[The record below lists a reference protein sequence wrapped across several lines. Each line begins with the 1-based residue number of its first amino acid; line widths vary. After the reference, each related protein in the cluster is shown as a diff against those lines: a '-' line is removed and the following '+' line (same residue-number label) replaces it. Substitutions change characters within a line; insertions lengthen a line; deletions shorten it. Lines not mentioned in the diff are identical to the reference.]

1 MRPIST
7 SDFAPAT
14 ALEIDPALL
23 GLVGTQLAEAFGE
36 GAVQADEPAML
47 EKMTPMSL
55 IVITALALVAW
66 APVAAGI
73 ALLV

>member
-7 SDFAPAT
+7 SEFAPDT
-14 ALEIDPALL
+14 ALEVDPALL
-23 GLVGTQLAEAFGE
+23 GLVGSQIAEALGE
-36 GAVQADEPAML
+36 RFDDDKPAML
-47 EKMTPMSL
+47 EKMTPLSL
-55 IVITALALVAW
+55 IAIVGLALVAW

>member
-7 SDFAPAT
+7 SDFTPGT
-14 ALEIDPALL
+14 AVEVDPALL
-23 GLVGTQLAEAFGE
+23 GLVGTQIAEALGE
-36 GAVQADEPAML
+36 RFHEEEPAMM
-47 EKMTPMSL
+47 EKLTPLSL
-55 IVITALALVAW
+55 IVIAGLALVAW